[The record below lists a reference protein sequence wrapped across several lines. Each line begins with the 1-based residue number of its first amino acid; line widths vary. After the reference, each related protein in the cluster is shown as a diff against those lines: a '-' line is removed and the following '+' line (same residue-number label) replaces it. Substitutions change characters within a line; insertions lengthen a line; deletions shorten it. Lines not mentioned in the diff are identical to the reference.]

1 MKLGQILKELRLNHG
16 MTQQQVADYLKVYQ
30 VTYNR
35 YENSVWEPN
44 LEMIYEICKLYKIN
58 LLLFFAMLDWNIIT
72 KENTISVI
80 GAVMDY
86 NLQLLELKMS
96 SLIFSGLVQSDQEY
110 IYVENAS
117 TKEIKTE
124 IEHIIGIFENLKV
137 LWHLD

>member
-1 MKLGQILKELRLNHG
+1 
-16 MTQQQVADYLKVYQ
+16 
-30 VTYNR
+30 
-35 YENSVWEPN
+35 
-44 LEMIYEICKLYKIN
+44 
-58 LLLFFAMLDWNIIT
+58 
-72 KENTISVI
+72 
-80 GAVMDY
+80 MDY

-137 LWHLD
+137 L